1 MLSVQPNY
9 CWKCNTAN
17 SRTGYSINTL
27 YMQSKESII
36 IMRILGRKYTYVYEH
51 TSLGF
56 ISDRIQQKN
65 SVIKIHSRK
74 GRQDVSVSLMF
85 GGPPKMVFGDPKCR
99 VVSNSLTSLGY
110 EARPDSSSCL

>member
-1 MLSVQPNY
+1 MFISTPLWGLSV
-9 CWKCNTAN
+9 
-17 SRTGYSINTL
+17 I
-27 YMQSKESII
+27 
-36 IMRILGRKYTYVYEH
+36 KYNK
-51 TSLGF
+51 
-56 ISDRIQQKN
+56 RN

-99 VVSNSLTSLGY
+99 VVSSSLTSLGY